1 MNWKKRKK
9 RNRIL
14 KDHGLSSW
22 TDYQMILR
30 QCSEADLKARLQ
42 RSIYEAACN
51 IEFKYNDVDY
61 SVQELPVKYTF
72 SFHVE
77 VDQNEDLCRPDAGV
91 NR

>member
-14 KDHGLSSW
+14 RDNGLHSW
-22 TDYQMILR
+22 TIYQMMLR
-30 QCSEADLKARLQ
+30 ISAGCSPEYLKARLQ

-51 IEFKYNDVDY
+51 TEFKYNDADY
-61 SVQELPVKYTF
+61 LVQELPVKYTF

-77 VDQNEDLCRPDAGV
+77 VNQNEEV
-91 NR
+91 F